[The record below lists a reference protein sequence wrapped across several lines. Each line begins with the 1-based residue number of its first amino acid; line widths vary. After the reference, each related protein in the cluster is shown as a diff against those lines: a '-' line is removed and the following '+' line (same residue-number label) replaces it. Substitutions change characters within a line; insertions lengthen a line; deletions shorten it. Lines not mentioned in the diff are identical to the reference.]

1 MYIVRHIRSMY
12 ICCDDSGSS
21 PRVQYLPLFRFA
33 IKMYFQISLND
44 VFYETHRVEDAYY
57 VGIAMLTGVIFN
69 FSLWS
74 KNSVNGTL
82 YSCHPNR
89 TPVVL

>member
-1 MYIVRHIRSMY
+1 MY
-12 ICCDDSGSS
+12 ICCDDSGSF

-57 VGIAMLTGVIFN
+57 VGIAMLTRVIAN
-69 FSLWS
+69 FF
-74 KNSVNGTL
+74 
-82 YSCHPNR
+82 
-89 TPVVL
+89 VVQK